1 MGLAR
6 RDIGLH
12 TYADYIRWQDGVRYE
27 LIDGIAYAMSPAPT
41 RRHQEVVGE
50 LYRQIANTLKGS
62 ACQPYIAPFDVRLP
76 KANANANANAN
87 VADGDIDTV
96 VQPDI
101 SVICDQS
108 KLDERGCC
116 GAPDWVI
123 EVLSPSTAG
132 HDQIVKRALYE
143 RVGVREFWLVHP
155 VDRIV
160 TIYVLE
166 NGSYGKPAMQELV
179 NTSSSVILPAVM
191 VDWTFDEGATQFHG
205 AVDRKNRL

>member
-6 RDIGLH
+6 RDINRH
-12 TYADYIRWQDGVRYE
+12 TYADYIGWSDDARYE

-50 LYRQIANTLKGS
+50 MYRQIANTLKGS
-62 ACQPYIAPFDVRLP
+62 PCQPYIAPFDVRLP
-76 KANANANANAN
+76 NANE
-87 VADGDIDTV
+87 ADSDIDTV

-101 SVICDQS
+101 SVICDKS
-108 KLDERGCC
+108 KLDDRGCR

-123 EVLSPSTAG
+123 EVLSPTTAS

-143 RVGVREFWLVHP
+143 RVGVREYWLVHP
-155 VDRIV
+155 IDRIV

-166 NGSYGKPAMQELV
+166 NGSYGKPAMQELIG
-179 NTSSSVILPAVM
+179 TSTSVILPAVTI
-191 VDWTFDEGATQFHG
+191 DWALDKG
-205 AVDRKNRL
+205 